1 MVSFKSQ
8 NQSIAQLNINFV
20 SNGKTLQ
27 SCSKFLTI
35 RYNVI
40 EDKIDYPGNNI
51 KMTKAV
57 ENQEACAKLAAA
69 NEKAKFW
76 TYRASTKECW
86 IKTKKGAKPLKT
98 VVSGNRECGL

>member
-1 MVSFKSQ
+1 MQNTAVVLRHVICSFS
-8 NQSIAQLNINFV
+8 A
-20 SNGKTLQ
+20 G
-27 SCSKFLTI
+27 C
-35 RYNVI
+35 VI

-98 VVSGNRECGL
+98 VVSGNRACGL